1 MAKID
6 LSSLQDIDGFKAAA
20 LVDADSGL
28 ALATEGSGLDLEL
41 AAAGNTEVLNAKR
54 RVSKSLSLND
64 SIEDI
69 LITLGKGYHLIRPLE
84 RNEKL
89 FLYLVLDRS
98 RSNLAMAR
106 HELQYLSARI
116 LSGIRKPHQE
126 NHQQYPRP
134 SGYYV
139 GCCQS

>member
-54 RVSKSLSLND
+54 RVCKSLSLND

-84 RNEKL
+84 RNEKIVPL
-89 FLYLVLDRS
+89 S
-98 RSNLAMAR
+98 RSGSFTFQPRHGSPRIAR
-106 HELQYLSARI
+106 FRERA
-116 LSGIRKPHQE
+116 
-126 NHQQYPRP
+126 
-134 SGYYV
+134 
-139 GCCQS
+139 

>member
-41 AAAGNTEVLNAKR
+41 ASAGNTEVLNAKR
-54 RVSKSLSLND
+54 RVCKSLSLND

-106 HELQYLSARI
+106 HELRAFEKELDFS
-116 LSGIRKPHQE
+116 
-126 NHQQYPRP
+126 
-134 SGYYV
+134 
-139 GCCQS
+139 

>member
-69 LITLGKGYHLIRPLE
+69 LITLAKAITSFVRWSATKNCSSISFWIVHVPTSPWLATNCALSRKSLISPDPRTDLVRSLSPNRG
-84 RNEKL
+84 RN
-89 FLYLVLDRS
+89 FYLL
-98 RSNLAMAR
+98 
-106 HELQYLSARI
+106 
-116 LSGIRKPHQE
+116 
-126 NHQQYPRP
+126 
-134 SGYYV
+134 
-139 GCCQS
+139 

>member
-20 LVDADSGL
+20 LVDSDSGL
-28 ALATEGSGLDLEL
+28 ALATEGSGIDLEL

-54 RVSKSLSLND
+54 RVAKSLGLND
-64 SIEDI
+64 NIEDI
-69 LITLGKGYHLIRPLE
+69 LISLEKGYHLLRPLD

-106 HELQYLSARI
+106 HQLRSFEKELDFS
-116 LSGIRKPHQE
+116 
-126 NHQQYPRP
+126 
-134 SGYYV
+134 
-139 GCCQS
+139 